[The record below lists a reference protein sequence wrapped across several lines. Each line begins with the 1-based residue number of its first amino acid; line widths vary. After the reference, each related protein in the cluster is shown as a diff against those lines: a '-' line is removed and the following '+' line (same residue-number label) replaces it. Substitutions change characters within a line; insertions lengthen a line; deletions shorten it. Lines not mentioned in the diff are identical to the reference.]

1 MTYFIFDKVCIFRP
15 VNLGLINRTSE
26 SCHCSLAC
34 AGLGDSTDRKYSTNN
49 SGKAPFSCAFF
60 LANSASL
67 QIKGF
72 ASWKALSPW
81 WSDVLAYAL
90 CPLGGERTVSLWR
103 KQENVMHSFSRAVVT
118 CLPFECHA
126 LSWMKLKAKIGAC
139 LSKHFSGIFFI
150 SSYHYAH
157 NPLFTL
163 IPVMISFIH
172 EGGEGIYLN

>member
-1 MTYFIFDKVCIFRP
+1 MCF
-15 VNLGLINRTSE
+15 
-26 SCHCSLAC
+26 
-34 AGLGDSTDRKYSTNN
+34 
-49 SGKAPFSCAFF
+49 FSCKLSIITDQGVCF
-60 LANSASL
+60 LESTV
-67 QIKGF
+67 QP
-72 ASWKALSPW
+72 PW

-163 IPVMISFIH
+163 IPIMISFIH
-172 EGGEGIYLN
+172 EGDEGIYLNENLCKDISTLSNRGCFFS